1 MWDNVDSRL
10 INPPSTTKA
19 SKAICEKTNQLK
31 NHYLA
36 ISGNFRMK
44 GIKQPIFED
53 TWNIKIEKES
63 MKPQIEDIWNIKMKT
78 SQ

>member
-1 MWDNVDSRL
+1 
-10 INPPSTTKA
+10 
-19 SKAICEKTNQLK
+19 
-31 NHYLA
+31 
-36 ISGNFRMK
+36 MK

-78 SQ
+78 SQWNLRLKTSGKLE